1 MEFDDRTI
9 RDMFGTD
16 AAEDDDPA
24 RLKAYFFKNRAYQNI
39 RANLPLRILVGHK
52 GIGKSAL
59 LKISHLEDQDDGIL
73 SLAIQPNNLIIKD
86 SGNLSFIEK
95 IDAYRSLIV
104 GAISRKALEKMSFS
118 GDSSAF
124 GALEASAKRLV
135 AALLRVAAEK
145 VGIDADEETFRVRRN
160 FQNSQTIRVYIDDLD
175 RGWSA
180 SKDDINSISAL
191 INAARDLTNED
202 SRIQIRIGLRSDAYY
217 LYRTSDESTDKIEG
231 NVVRLTWS
239 RHDIITIMA
248 LRVAHYFNRSFDI
261 DEFSGR
267 SQSEIARELH
277 QILEER
283 FSVGRGHWAGA
294 PIHIVLLSLN
304 RNRPRDLIKLL
315 TQAAQE
321 AYRRGH
327 NKILAT
333 DLENVFADYSSGKIT
348 DLVLEFKSEM
358 PEIEKLLL
366 NMKPS
371 TQQMKNKDKRWLYT
385 NDELIR
391 KINNIISSNS
401 LRFSSG
407 KPVSGRAIAEFLY
420 KIDFVIARTDGVDG
434 RPEWTQFDQNRLLSS
449 QFADFGYDWEV
460 HPAYR
465 WALQPKSV
473 HEILETIK
481 I

>member
-1 MEFDDRTI
+1 
-9 RDMFGTD
+9 
-16 AAEDDDPA
+16 
-24 RLKAYFFKNRAYQNI
+24 
-39 RANLPLRILVGHK
+39 
-52 GIGKSAL
+52 
-59 LKISHLEDQDDGIL
+59 
-73 SLAIQPNNLIIKD
+73 LIIKD

-283 FSVGRGHWAGA
+283 KRHIDAG
-294 PIHIVLLSLN
+294 
-304 RNRPRDLIKLL
+304 
-315 TQAAQE
+315 
-321 AYRRGH
+321 
-327 NKILAT
+327 
-333 DLENVFADYSSGKIT
+333 
-348 DLVLEFKSEM
+348 
-358 PEIEKLLL
+358 
-366 NMKPS
+366 
-371 TQQMKNKDKRWLYT
+371 
-385 NDELIR
+385 
-391 KINNIISSNS
+391 
-401 LRFSSG
+401 
-407 KPVSGRAIAEFLY
+407 
-420 KIDFVIARTDGVDG
+420 
-434 RPEWTQFDQNRLLSS
+434 
-449 QFADFGYDWEV
+449 
-460 HPAYR
+460 
-465 WALQPKSV
+465 
-473 HEILETIK
+473 TIK
-481 I
+481 SWQLI